1 MEGSA
6 SKPIPEET
14 PIPTTAATPARKSV
28 PSLFG
33 DLLHEV
39 TTLFHN
45 EVQLVRAE
53 VSQKVTQIETGAG
66 SLGAS
71 AVLGFAALLLLLE
84 AAVLG
89 LGLVVDLWL
98 SALIIGVA
106 VAILA
111 WIMFA
116 VGRRKLKAQNL
127 APRATMSELR
137 RDKEFVKEQWR

>member
-6 SKPIPEET
+6 SKQIPEQT
-14 PIPTTAATPARKSV
+14 PTPTGSIEGRKSV

-84 AAVLG
+84 AAVFG
-89 LGLVVDLWL
+89 LGLLVDLWL
-98 SALIIGVA
+98 SALIVGVGVA
-106 VAILA
+106 IVA

-116 VGRRKLKAQNL
+116 VGRRKLRAQNL
-127 APRATMSELR
+127 APRATLSEMR
-137 RDKEFVKEQWR
+137 RDKEFVKEQMR

>member
-1 MEGSA
+1 M
-6 SKPIPEET
+6 
-14 PIPTTAATPARKSV
+14 
-28 PSLFG
+28 
-33 DLLHEV
+33 
-39 TTLFHN
+39 FHN

-84 AAVLG
+84 AAVFG

-98 SALIIGVA
+98 SALIVGVA
-106 VAILA
+106 VAIVA

-116 VGRRKLKAQNL
+116 AGRRKLRAQNL
-127 APRATMSELR
+127 TPRATLSEMR
-137 RDKEFVKEQWR
+137 RDKEFVKEQMR